1 MKSHRQLL
9 LANQAWAKEKID
21 LRPDYFQRS
30 QSVQTPEFLWLGC
43 SDSRVPAEE
52 ITGAEPGELFVHR
65 NIANLVVHTDFNF
78 LSVLQYAVEVLRVK
92 HIIVCGHYGCGG
104 IQTSLLHKDFGLIN
118 KWLRHIKDIYRFH
131 ETELSAIED
140 LAERRDRLVE
150 LNVLEQVHNI
160 AETSIVQY
168 SWRKEERPIIHGW
181 VYDLKTGLLKEL
193 TSFQPGQSLENIYKF
208 DFEPG

>member
-1 MKSHRQLL
+1 MNAYRRLL

-21 LRPDYFQRS
+21 LRSDFFERSFQ
-30 QSVQTPEFLWLGC
+30 VQTPEFLWLGC

-52 ITGAEPGELFVHR
+52 VTGVEPGELFVHR
-65 NIANLVVHTDFNF
+65 NIANIVVHTDFNF
-78 LSVLQYAVEVLRVK
+78 LSVLQYAVEALRVK

-104 IQTSLLHKDFGLIN
+104 IMASLHHKDLGLLN

-131 ETELSAIED
+131 ETELSAIPDIEQ
-140 LAERRDRLVE
+140 RRDRLVE

-168 SWRKEERPIIHGW
+168 AWKYEQRPVIHGW
-181 VYDLKTGLLKEL
+181 VYDMKTGLLKEL
-193 TSFQPGQSLENIYKF
+193 TSCEPGQKLENIYE
-208 DFEPG
+208 FEFEE